1 MSGAKRDSEAFE
13 LTHSLFGSTSYS
25 FILVI
30 KRDLVLPKTD
40 FSISSLVDQRI
51 RSNVLSEWVNDTE
64 TLRSCV
70 CEFEIHIEWAI
81 YATKGLILIYFDMDM
96 QIMPVK
102 LLMLFYTIQMCIK
115 VIQWK
120 LANYGIGA
128 QLSAS
133 NTVTEINAHMDK
145 WLEERQSWRLE
156 NVGMRFWELVTFDW
170 RPNNI
175 CWLRW
180 CECELVVVLV
190 CVGCVVCLPKY
201 CQCSMIEAKS
211 GRQPNQT
218 HTHTSNITEY
228 D

>member
-1 MSGAKRDSEAFE
+1 M
-13 LTHSLFGSTSYS
+13 
-25 FILVI
+25 
-30 KRDLVLPKTD
+30 
-40 FSISSLVDQRI
+40 
-51 RSNVLSEWVNDTE
+51 NDTE

-70 CEFEIHIEWAI
+70 CKFEIHIEWAI

-145 WLEERQSWRLE
+145 WLEERQS
-156 NVGMRFWELVTFDW
+156 
-170 RPNNI
+170 
-175 CWLRW
+175 
-180 CECELVVVLV
+180 
-190 CVGCVVCLPKY
+190 
-201 CQCSMIEAKS
+201 
-211 GRQPNQT
+211 
-218 HTHTSNITEY
+218 
-228 D
+228 